1 MKKVRW
7 HWFELLVLFVS
18 LSCWVYGGVR
28 RDIKQWYTQNYE
40 NRAMFLKIPV
50 RGQRQVVHVRD
61 SGPNLVQTVGGPLY
75 FKVGDQVRITN
86 LDFKSRSIRFKVAS
100 TNLSREVEIEFDFP
114 VELRA
119 NFAQRAAFDEALQA
133 TFTEG
138 LTYSDIESAKEEF
151 IHSQFD
157 EFVKR
162 IVVSGDT
169 SNESVIEAVT
179 DRIPAYRELQ
189 GKAVQTQKKLEQA
202 QADLQRETSAREQ
215 LQSEIERRTLELD
228 QARETVS
235 KLAEQQGQLQDKTR
249 SLELQTDQFQRS
261 RQGYEDQLKHMG
273 NLGKQIED
281 LKSGINWV
289 KKQRDELS
297 TKLERAQKRAME
309 FQSETKKLSSD
320 LKRTQDEKKS
330 LWDDVTALTSNR
342 KGLEARYI
350 ETKRAKESLE
360 SVNDVSSA
368 LRLEERLE
376 KRQEDAFRVADL
388 YLLSQRL
395 GTFEMKVPEQV
406 GTSYQLRFSADS
418 PNTVKFSEEERRLHE
433 LLGEDLKIETQWK
446 TTSGDLQVVLVKNE
460 SLQSVKPRESIEWTW
475 LFQGEISQPEPVSLF
490 VNLVNKD
497 GKKLFLGTQ
506 EFTVGSNKLWPR
518 LRQTFSP
525 MSALA
530 GAVVAVVLVAMVL
543 GFRKRKSPS
552 AAGREQVPS
561 QNVVFH
567 KKF

>member
-1 MKKVRW
+1 MKTVRR

-162 IVVSGDT
+162 IVISGDT

-235 KLAEQQGQLQDKTR
+235 KLHEQQGQLQDKTR

-320 LKRTQDEKKS
+320 LKRTQEEKKS

-446 TTSGDLQVVLVKNE
+446 TTSSDLQVVLVKNE

-475 LFQGEISQPEPVSLF
+475 LFQGEVSQPEPVSLF

>member
-1 MKKVRW
+1 MKTVRR

-28 RDIKQWYTQNYE
+28 RDIEQWYTQNYE

-162 IVVSGDT
+162 IVISGDT

-235 KLAEQQGQLQDKTR
+235 KLHEQQGQLQNKTR

-320 LKRTQDEKKS
+320 LKRTQEEKKS

-475 LFQGEISQPEPVSLF
+475 LFQGEVSQPEPVSLF

-525 MSALA
+525 MSALG

-552 AAGREQVPS
+552 AAGREQAPS

>member
-1 MKKVRW
+1 MKTVRR
-7 HWFELLVLFVS
+7 HWFAMFVLFVS

-28 RDIKQWYTQNYE
+28 RDIVQWYTQNYE

-50 RGQRQVVHVRD
+50 RGQKQVVHVRD
-61 SGPNLVQTVGGPLY
+61 SGLDLAQTVGGPLY
-75 FKVGDQVRITN
+75 FKVGDQVRITD
-86 LDFKSRSIRFKVAS
+86 LDFKARSIRFKVAS

-114 VELRA
+114 VELRD

-138 LTYSDIESAKEEF
+138 LTYSDIESAKEDF
-151 IHSQFD
+151 IQGQFD

-162 IVVSGDT
+162 IIVSGDS

-189 GKAVQTQKKLEQA
+189 RKAVQTQKRLEQA
-202 QADLQRETSAREQ
+202 QADLQRETSTREQ

-235 KLAEQQGQLQDKTR
+235 KLQEEQGQLQDKTK

-281 LKSGINWV
+281 LKAGLTWV

-297 TKLERAQKRAME
+297 TKLGRAQQRAME
-309 FQSETKKLSSD
+309 LQGETKKLSSD

-330 LWDDVTALTSNR
+330 LWDDVSALTSNR
-342 KGLEARYI
+342 KGLESRYI

-360 SVNDVSSA
+360 SANDVSSA
-368 LRLEERLE
+368 LRLENRLE
-376 KRQEDAFRVADL
+376 KRQEEAFRVADL
-388 YLLSQRL
+388 YLLSQKL

-406 GTSYQLRFSADS
+406 GTSHQLRFSADS
-418 PNTVKFSEEERRLHE
+418 PDTVKFSEEERRLHE
-433 LLGEDLKIETQWK
+433 LLGEDLKIETKWN
-446 TTSGDLQVVLVKNE
+446 TTSGDLKVVLVKNE
-460 SLQSVKPRESIEWTW
+460 PVQSVKPRESIEWSW
-475 LFQGEISQPEPVSLF
+475 LFQGEISQPEPVSLSL
-490 VNLVNKD
+490 NLVNRD
-497 GKKLFLGTQ
+497 GRKLFLGTQ
-506 EFTVGSNKLWPR
+506 DFTVGSDKLWSR
-518 LRQTFSP
+518 VRETFSP

-530 GAVVAVVLVAMVL
+530 GAALAVVLVAMVS

-552 AAGREQVPS
+552 TVGREQVPS

>member
-1 MKKVRW
+1 MKTVRR
-7 HWFELLVLFVS
+7 HWFELFVLFVS

-28 RDIKQWYTQNYE
+28 RDIEQWYTKNYE

-50 RGQRQVVHVRD
+50 RGQKQVVHVRD
-61 SGPNLVQTVGGPLY
+61 SGPNLAQTGGGPLY
-75 FKVGDQVRITN
+75 FKVGDQVRITD

-114 VELRA
+114 VELRN
-119 NFAQRAAFDEALQA
+119 NFAQRAAFDKALQA

-151 IHSQFD
+151 VQSQFD

-162 IVVSGDT
+162 LVVSSDT
-169 SNESVIEAVT
+169 SSESVIEAVT

-189 GKAVQTQKKLEQA
+189 RKAVQTQKKLEQA
-202 QADLQRETSAREQ
+202 QANLQRETSTREQ
-215 LQSEIERRTLELD
+215 LQSEVERRTLELN
-228 QARETVS
+228 QSREMVS
-235 KLAEQQGQLQDKTR
+235 RLQEEQGQLLDKTK
-249 SLELQTDQFQRS
+249 SLEIRTDQFRRS

-281 LKSGINWV
+281 LKGGLNWV

-297 TKLERAQKRAME
+297 TKLERAQQRAME
-309 FQSETKKLSSD
+309 LQNETKKLSSD

-330 LWDDVTALTSNR
+330 LWDDVSALTSNR

-350 ETKRAKESLE
+350 ETKRAKKSLE
-360 SVNDVSSA
+360 SANDVSSA
-368 LRLEERLE
+368 LRLENKLE
-376 KRQEDAFRVADL
+376 KRPEGAFRVADL

-395 GTFEMKVPEQV
+395 GTFEMRVPEQV

-418 PNTVKFSEEERRLHE
+418 PDTIKFSEEERRLHA
-433 LLGEDLKIETQWK
+433 LLGEDLKIETEWT
-446 TTSGDLQVVLVKNE
+446 TTSSDLKVVLVENQ
-460 SLQSVKPRESIEWTW
+460 SLQSVRPRESIEWTW
-475 LFQGEISQPEPVSLF
+475 LFQGEISQPEPVSLS

-497 GKKLFLGTQ
+497 GRKLFLGTQ
-506 EFTVGSNKLWPR
+506 DFTIGSDKLWPR
-518 LRQTFSP
+518 LRETFSP

-530 GAVVAVVLVAMVL
+530 GVALAVVLVAMVSR
-543 GFRKRKSPS
+543 FRRKNSPS
-552 AAGREQVPS
+552 AVGRAQVPS